1 MTKKFTEEQ
10 YKKII
15 SIFEDVNDEY
25 NMGFLN
31 PNIVVIFQDRLYKEF
46 GDVLRFVEDWQAIT
60 ALANPLTRDLIKKD
74 LVEEEEKFLFTKIK
88 EVHGE
93 ILSLNQLEG
102 DRMIYLDIDDP
113 TPLTIK
119 QVEEYGYN
127 LDAFT
132 KTPYEHGVFTVHISE
147 EDDVPF

>member
-10 YKKII
+10 YTKII
-15 SIFEDVNDEY
+15 SIFNEVNDGY

-31 PNIVVIFQDRLYKEF
+31 PNVVTMFYDKLYEEF
-46 GDVLRFVEDWQAIT
+46 DDVLYFVKDWQAIT
-60 ALANPLTRDLIKKD
+60 ALANPLTRDLVKKD

-88 EVHGE
+88 KVEGD
-93 ILSLNQLEG
+93 ILSLNKSDG
-102 DRMIYLDIDDP
+102 DSRIFLDFDDP

-119 QVEEYGYN
+119 QAEEYGYN

-132 KTPYEHGVFTVHISE
+132 KTPYEHGVSE
-147 EDDVPF
+147 EDDDLPF

>member
-10 YKKII
+10 YTEII
-15 SIFEDVNDEY
+15 RIFNDVNDGY

-31 PNIVVIFQDRLYKEF
+31 PNIVTRFQDRLYKEF
-46 GDVLRFVEDWQAIT
+46 GEVLYFVEDWQAIT
-60 ALANPLTRDLIKKD
+60 ALANPLTRDLVKDD
-74 LVEEEEKFLFTKIK
+74 LVEVEEKFLFTKIK
-88 EVHGE
+88 EVYGE
-93 ILSLNQLEG
+93 IFSLNQS
-102 DRMIYLDIDDP
+102 DAKTIIYLDGDDP

-132 KTPYEHGVFTVHISE
+132 KTPHEHGVSE
-147 EDDVPF
+147 EDDLPF

>member
-10 YKKII
+10 YTEII
-15 SIFEDVNDEY
+15 RIFNDVNDGY

-31 PNIVVIFQDRLYKEF
+31 PNIVTRFQDRLYKEF
-46 GDVLRFVEDWQAIT
+46 GEVLYFVEDWQAIT
-60 ALANPLTRDLIKKD
+60 ALANPLTRDLVKND
-74 LVEEEEKFLFTKIK
+74 LVETEDKFLFTKIK

-93 ILSLNQLEG
+93 ILNLNKL
-102 DRMIYLDIDDP
+102 DDDTRIYIDDDDP

-132 KTPYEHGVFTVHISE
+132 KTPYEYSSQE